1 MADSANGSVSFV
13 MPHDTEIRTT
23 DASNVSESTRTISP
37 VSEKRGT
44 AINRTTCPSG
54 PSIEAVS
61 NLGCEPTKNKCG
73 QEWMTN
79 GSSSWKG

>member
-1 MADSANGSVSFV
+1 MRCPTIKAKFAMKHYILLSA
-13 MPHDTEIRTT
+13 HDTDIRTT

-54 PSIEAVS
+54 PSMDAVS
-61 NLGCEPTKNKCG
+61 NLGCEPTKNK
-73 QEWMTN
+73 
-79 GSSSWKG
+79 